1 MVLVVKEKRTTP
13 RIHPYIVPCLLI
25 DEAGERRLA
34 GYLTDLSSR
43 GGRVACEGEAP
54 LPGAAIALEFRIGR
68 QVESSRIRAAVKW
81 VKRASRGGMRSV
93 GLRFEKVAAV
103 ERKALEALVAEFRQ
117 RVAEIGQG

>member
-54 LPGAAIALEFRIGR
+54 PPGAAIALEFRIGR

-81 VKRASRGGMRSV
+81 VKRASRGMRSV
-93 GLRFEKVAAV
+93 GLRFERVAAA

>member
-1 MVLVVKEKRTTP
+1 MPSAVKEKRTTP
-13 RIHPYIVPCLLI
+13 RMQPYIVPCLLI
-25 DEAGERRLA
+25 DDQDRPLA

-54 LPGAAIALEFRIGR
+54 EAGSAIALQFRIGR
-68 QVESSRIRAAVKW
+68 QVEPSRIKAAVKW
-81 VKRASRGGMRSV
+81 VRRASRGMRAV
-93 GLRFEKVAAV
+93 GLRFERVAAA

>member
-13 RIHPYIVPCLLI
+13 RIHPYIVHCLLI
-25 DEAGERRLA
+25 DAAGERRIT

-54 LPGAAIALEFRIGR
+54 EPGAAVALEFRIGR

-81 VKRASRGGMRSV
+81 VKRASRGMRSV
-93 GLRFEKVAAV
+93 GLRFERVAAA

>member
-13 RIHPYIVPCLLI
+13 RIHPYIVPCLLSLG
-25 DEAGERRLA
+25 AGERRLS

-54 LPGAAIALEFRIGR
+54 EPGAAIELEFRIGR

-81 VKRASRGGMRSV
+81 VKRASRGLRSV
-93 GLRFEKVAAV
+93 GLRFERVAAA

>member
-1 MVLVVKEKRTTP
+1 MVVVVKEKRTTP

-25 DEAGERRLA
+25 DEAGERRLS

-43 GGRVACEGEAP
+43 GGRVACEGDAP
-54 LPGAAIALEFRIGR
+54 LPGAGVALEFRIGR
-68 QVESSRIRAAVKW
+68 QVEPSRIRAAVKW
-81 VKRASRGGMRSV
+81 VKRAARGMRTV
-93 GLRFEKVAAV
+93 GLRFERVAAA